1 MKNKS
6 GVGGWTQTDATKTSR
21 GIIQVRNTDAV
32 RLSIRLIVTSHFQV
46 TTHVHPV
53 PPLIRESLI

>member
-6 GVGGWTQTDATKTSR
+6 WGGGSQTDATKTSR
-21 GIIQVRNTDAV
+21 GIIQVRNTDAA
-32 RLSIRLIVTSHFQV
+32 RLSIRLIVTSHLQV
-46 TTHVHPV
+46 KTRVHPV